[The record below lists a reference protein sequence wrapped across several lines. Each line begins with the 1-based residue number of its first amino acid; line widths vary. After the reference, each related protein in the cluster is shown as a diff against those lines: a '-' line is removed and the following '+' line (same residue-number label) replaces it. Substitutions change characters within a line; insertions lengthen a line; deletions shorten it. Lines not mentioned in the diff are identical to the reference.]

1 MAALLSACGGS
12 MLFTLVAVL
21 PLLTLHVKVGKIVS
35 FIVIADVANF
45 RTLYLGMS
53 SSEDE
58 AQPLSDCAR

>member
-1 MAALLSACGGS
+1 